1 MSHTPGPWSVCFGGT
16 ERDDGF
22 SIESMNANASRIKV
36 TCECWPC
43 TIVDGE
49 HRREMS
55 DNSRLIAAAP
65 DMLNALR
72 AAQFAMTNQRY
83 NLPRIGMEREYRLV
97 ADAIAKATG
106 EPQPPEPVSSEPIPH
121 STIGETGV
129 IQKGSHD
136 CIHQQQPD

>member
-65 DMLNALR
+65 DMLAALR
-72 AAQFAMTNQRY
+72 AALPVVSNHLGLVPRAAMIRAEE
-83 NLPRIGMEREYRLV
+83 LI
-97 ADAIAKATG
+97 AKAISKATG
-106 EPQPPEPVSSEPIPH
+106 EPQL
-121 STIGETGV
+121 
-129 IQKGSHD
+129 
-136 CIHQQQPD
+136 